1 MSKKTLTEEF
11 TSIEAVVDYLESCV
25 TENYDIN
32 GSSILKF
39 PSLLELVQ
47 TYFDDVT
54 YTNEELT
61 TVIEAATDNKIIMSL
76 VSTHFETL

>member
-11 TSIEAVVDYLESCV
+11 TSIEAVVDYLERCV